1 MVHLRQ
7 ALIMDYT
14 PNELALLDLISNVN
28 NIFSF
33 VGGDDECKIC
43 DGDIRQLDKAVKR
56 FKTTIWENQLWPLQ
70 PSFHATRTKPIYA
83 MI

>member
-43 DGDIRQLDKAVKR
+43 DGYIRQLDKAVKA
-56 FKTTIWENQLWPLQ
+56 FKTQVWENQL
-70 PSFHATRTKPIYA
+70 
-83 MI
+83 